1 MNPVIDTILNRKSI
15 RVYSEQPVTEA
26 EKQTILH
33 AAIRA
38 PTAGNLMLYSI
49 IEVSDQSLKDRL
61 VLTCDNQSFIAKAPL
76 LLLFAADYQRWYD
89 YYLLTGVDSFCQ
101 SRQQVM
107 RRPEEGD
114 LLLACCDTL
123 IAAQTA
129 VLAAE
134 SLGIGSCYIGDIL
147 EKFETHQAMFNLP
160 KYVLPIA
167 LICFGYPSEKQAAR
181 KLTPRFDQK
190 YIVSTDTYHRLSEAE
205 LTEMFRARSDQFAA
219 AGERLDGIQNLGHYS
234 YLKKFGADFTIEM
247 SRSVRAMLK
256 SWTG

>member
-1 MNPVIDTILNRKSI
+1 
-15 RVYSEQPVTEA
+15 
-26 EKQTILH
+26 
-33 AAIRA
+33 
-38 PTAGNLMLYSI
+38 
-49 IEVSDQSLKDRL
+49 
-61 VLTCDNQSFIAKAPL
+61 
-76 LLLFAADYQRWYD
+76 
-89 YYLLTGVDSFCQ
+89 
-101 SRQQVM
+101 
-107 RRPEEGD
+107 
-114 LLLACCDTL
+114 
-123 IAAQTA
+123 
-129 VLAAE
+129 
-134 SLGIGSCYIGDIL
+134 
-147 EKFETHQAMFNLP
+147 MFNLP

-205 LTEMFRARSDQFAA
+205 LTEMVRARSDQFAA